1 MSIKEGFV
9 AMNATDSFGIDK
21 LKLFTDCFEVG
32 SIKDWNIQGHTKKA
46 GAEDIEPGVLFSV
59 DGAPVYG
66 SAAYINKPGYSAT
79 IKHGKCIID
88 FNPSKFFHPYHLTTD
103 QDKLATVLKNIETDM
118 RETLHTDIDLMSTG
132 VSRLDITAQA
142 VMNKTVPHYDQVI
155 KGARSLRRAPK
166 TEYPHGFLMG
176 NKTRQLCTYDKGM
189 KLEIDQGIKTTDST
203 NLLRIETRALKATA
217 LKEHTPFKHMADVL
231 TAQPG
236 QFKETYLK
244 TFNALLRIE
253 QQPIQFVELAALT
266 DLIQTAHKLTNKY
279 QWLPFVITVLA
290 TGGTLPT
297 AQQFEQALV
306 PLIHSD
312 MMDRTT
318 AWRNVKKYQELV
330 HRAAFVRTKYQQDT
344 ENNYADLHKEFTD
357 TFINQYKTA

>member
-9 AMNATDSFGIDK
+9 PLSVQDSFGIDK

-59 DGAPVYG
+59 NGAPVYG

-103 QDKLATVLKNIETDM
+103 QDKLATVLKSIETDM
-118 RETLHTDIDLMSTG
+118 RESLHTDIDLMSTG

-142 VMNKTVPHYDQVI
+142 VMSKTVPHYDQVI
-155 KGARSLRRAPK
+155 KGTRSLKRAPK

-176 NKTRQLCTYDKGM
+176 NKTRQLCTYDKGL
-189 KLEIDQGIKTTDST
+189 KLEIDQGIKATDST
-203 NLLRIETRALKATA
+203 NLLRVETRALKSTA

-236 QFKETYLK
+236 QFKETYSK

-253 QQPIQFVELAALT
+253 QQPIQFIELAALT
-266 DLIQTAHKLTNKY
+266 DLIQTAQESY
-279 QWLPFVITVLA
+279 SRQWLHTVLIVLFA
-290 TGGTLPT
+290 GNNTLPT
-297 AQQFEQALV
+297 PIEFEQAML
-306 PLIHSD
+306 PLWHAGRISE
-312 MMDRTT
+312 RTFK
-318 AWRNVKKYQELV
+318 RNKKQYPQLV
-330 HRAAFVRTKYQQDT
+330 HEMSFLRGRFVQDSAT
-344 ENNYADLHKEFTD
+344 NYADLHKEFTD

>member
-1 MSIKEGFV
+1 MNIKEGFV
-9 AMNATDSFGIDK
+9 SLSATDCFGIDK

-32 SIKDWNIQGHTKKA
+32 SIKDWNVQGHTKKA

-59 DGAPVYG
+59 NGAPVYG

-103 QDKLATVLKNIETDM
+103 QDKIATVLKTIETDM

-142 VMNKTVPHYDQVI
+142 VMSKTVPHYDQVI
-155 KGARSLRRAPK
+155 KGARSLKRAPK
-166 TEYPHGFLMG
+166 TDYPHGFLMG
-176 NKTRQLCTYDKGM
+176 NKTRQLCTYDKGL
-189 KLEIDQGIKTTDST
+189 KLEIDQGVKTTDST

-253 QQPIQFVELAALT
+253 QQPIQFAELSALT
-266 DLIQTAHKLTNKY
+266 DLIQTAQKTY
-279 QWLPFVITVLA
+279 SRQWLQTVIIVLSA
-290 TGGTLPT
+290 GNNTMPT
-297 AQQFEQALV
+297 PLEFEQAMLPLV
-306 PLIHSD
+306 HAGVIN
-312 MMDRTT
+312 RTRS
-318 AWRNVKKYQELV
+318 WRNVKKYQKLIHEMGFL
-330 HRAAFVRTKYQQDT
+330 RSRFIQDSAT
-344 ENNYADLHKEFTD
+344 NYADLHKEFTD